1 MKKLSHASA
10 VLWTLSL
17 GLLYSNAPAQGAG
30 ALVSDWKENIA
41 LPVRE
46 RLQEIIAAA
55 PHFAT
60 EANTTL
66 VQASPDGTL
75 AWYLSTA
82 LVIVAC
88 AAVGVVAAFGVQRWG
103 RNHFVYLFN
112 PEPIDRAE
120 RIGYLLL
127 RCALQLVGVI
137 VFYAVATLVWLV
149 FGGDSA
155 TAQATQEPFY
165 DATATVWAA
174 HVIIRNVLAS
184 DTPSHRMLNI
194 ADGPAHALYRSFS
207 LQFIITGAIAG
218 TCMWM
223 GNLGLSPY
231 PHVLILIGGS
241 FIAAAALCAVA
252 IVHRESIA
260 TIALGPAHT
269 RNLGL
274 VRFLANAWHI
284 AAVVY
289 LMAAWA
295 TSAVRLMLGMPS
307 AVGLIIGPIG
317 VLFLALAVYG
327 ALLWAIDGLAVRHAA
342 KTSSVGSGADSGADS
357 RAHGAEIQDITDSSA
372 PLPPGRTFT
381 ELAEHAAALLAW
393 FGAVWLVL
401 SIWGVDVYSEHS
413 ALMRLSDVIFII
425 FLSYLSYET
434 VKVAIDRKI
443 IREGGFE
450 AGEPGD
456 EGGGGSASRLATLL
470 PLFRNFI
477 LITLV
482 VIASMIALSELG
494 IDIAPLF
501 AGAGVVGLAV
511 GFGSQALIRDIF
523 SGAFFLFDDAFR
535 LGEYLN
541 IEGTRGTVEKIS
553 VRSMQLRHHLGAL
566 HTIPF
571 GEIKQLTNHSRDWA
585 MMKLALRLTYDTDV
599 ERVRKLI
606 KNLGKELLEHP
617 EIGDKFIQP
626 LKSQGVFRMEDSA
639 MIVRVKYMTRPGDQF
654 VIRKQVYARLREIFA
669 AEGIHFAHREVTV
682 RVAPNA
688 DTPAD
693 GATPRI
699 SPALTP
705 ELAAAVLPVIEAGP
719 TGSGASGR

>member
-10 VLWTLSL
+10 ALWTLSL
-17 GLLYSNAPAQGAG
+17 GLFYSNAPAQSAG

-55 PHFAT
+55 PRFAT
-60 EANTTL
+60 EANATL

-75 AWYLSTA
+75 GWYLSTA

-88 AAVGVVAAFGVQRWG
+88 AAVGVIAAFGVQRWG
-103 RNHFVYLFN
+103 RNHFVYLFS
-112 PEPIDRAE
+112 PEPVDRAE
-120 RIGYLLL
+120 RIGFLLL
-127 RCALQLVGVI
+127 RCVLQLVGVI

-165 DATATVWAA
+165 DATAAVWAA
-174 HVIIRNVLAS
+174 HVIIGNVLAS

-194 ADGPAHALYRSFS
+194 PDGPAHALYRSFS

-241 FIAAAALCAVA
+241 FIAAAALCAVV

-269 RNLGL
+269 RNLGPA
-274 VRFLANAWHI
+274 RFLANTWHI

-295 TSAVRLMLGMPS
+295 TSAVRLMLGMPA

-327 ALLWAIDGLAVRHAA
+327 ALLWVIDRVAARHAA
-342 KTSSVGSGADSGADS
+342 KTLSVDSGADSGAHD
-357 RAHGAEIQDITDSSA
+357 AEILDITDASA

-413 ALMRLSDVIFII
+413 ALVRLSDVIFII
-425 FLSYLSYET
+425 FLSYLGYET

-450 AGEPGD
+450 VGEPGD

-523 SGAFFLFDDAFR
+523 SGAFFLVDDAFR

-585 MMKLALRLTYDTDV
+585 MMKLELRLTYETDV

-606 KNLGKELLEHP
+606 KNLGKELLEDP

-682 RVAPNA
+682 RVAQNA

-693 GATPRI
+693 GGAPGI
-699 SPALTP
+699 SPAFTP
-705 ELAAAVLPVIEAGP
+705 ELAGAVLPAIDSGP